1 MSSKISTFLLFT
13 GEQHGKAEE
22 AVKFYTELFD
32 DSEIQ
37 SIEHYA
43 ANEPEPEGTVKLAQF
58 SLNGQ
63 QFIAM
68 DSHLKHNFGFTPAIS
83 FYIES
88 NIEKDIDDAFQA
100 LARDGLV
107 FMALDKYPFSPKFG
121 WVQDK
126 YGISWQLTL
135 RDV

>member
-22 AVKFYTELFD
+22 AVKFYTDLFD

-37 SIEHYA
+37 GIEHYK
-43 ANEPEPEGTVKLAQF
+43 ANEPEPEGTVKRAQF

-68 DSHLKHNFGFTPAIS
+68 DSHLKHKFGFTPAIS

-88 NIEKDIDDAFQA
+88 NVEKDIDDAFKT
-100 LARDGLV
+100 LAQGGLV
-107 FMALDKYPFSPKFG
+107 FMDLEVYPFSPKFG